1 MLDRRPNLA
10 HNAHTGATPACAAG
24 AYVVSNRYSFP
35 DMREESALVEVQKAW
50 LEVDRLSQLSPDES
64 SHVYL
69 YRVAR

>member
-1 MLDRRPNLA
+1 MLDRRPNVA
-10 HNAHTGATPACAAG
+10 HNAHTGATLACAAG

-35 DMREESALVEVQKAW
+35 DSEESVLVEVQKAW

-64 SHVYL
+64 SHVHL

>member
-1 MLDRRPNLA
+1 
-10 HNAHTGATPACAAG
+10 
-24 AYVVSNRYSFP
+24 VVSNRYSFP
-35 DMREESALVEVQKAW
+35 DSEESVLVEVQKAW